1 MKDDVAELESSR
13 DRISND
19 AVTGVRKTES
29 AHDADIPTQE
39 IELESVELSLT
50 TQPLIVPATE
60 LRGRKTSVP
69 PPLPAAALQ
78 LRRSSS
84 IPPAAD
90 LKARL
95 RPPALPSQRAT
106 PLPRPIGTP
115 PPLAASTATT
125 RPETEAV
132 AAELER
138 LSKRMR
144 ERDAYLT
151 ELEAVYSQRSEAL
164 LAAEAKIEAQAV
176 ELALRAARIA
186 ELEVAL
192 EARNQQPFATPPGD
206 DLTRIR
212 GIGPHYAR
220 VLHGLG
226 VSSFAAIAAWTPQD
240 CTSFAR
246 RLKVNPGRVER
257 DKWVDQARALCESE
271 AVAPPATQVYDAAG
285 HVK

>member
-1 MKDDVAELESSR
+1 MKNDVAELESRS

-19 AVTGVRKTES
+19 SVTGVRKTES
-29 AHDADIPTQE
+29 AHDADAPTQE
-39 IELESVELSLT
+39 IEIEAVELSLA

-69 PPLPAAALQ
+69 PPLPAEALR
-78 LRRSSS
+78 LRAPSS

-95 RPPALPSQRAT
+95 RPPAPPMQRAT
-106 PLPRPIGTP
+106 PLPPAITSTIRPTAIDPKIG
-115 PPLAASTATT
+115 T
-125 RPETEAV
+125 RPENEAL

-144 ERDAYLT
+144 ERDAYLA

-164 LAAEAKIEAQAV
+164 LAAEAKLEAQAV

-186 ELEVAL
+186 ELEAAL
-192 EARNQQPFATPPGD
+192 EARNLQPIAAGD

-220 VLHGLG
+220 VLQGLG
-226 VSSFAAIAAWTPQD
+226 VSSFAAIANWSPQD

-257 DKWVDQARALCESE
+257 DKWVEQARALCDAETGVPASE
-271 AVAPPATQVYDAAG
+271 L
-285 HVK
+285 